1 MRIVDMKHEFKL
13 SLPRH
18 SDSLEEI
25 TTNQSILLIGANG
38 SGKTRLGAWLELES
52 SERARIHRISAQKS
66 LSMPDNITPTS
77 IEKAENDLLFG
88 YQDVDKEYSWS
99 YKTNNKWAGKPAI
112 SLLNDYQKLMV
123 FLFSDHTE
131 ESAKY
136 LAESK
141 LTTEKVAP
149 PITKLDLVKLVW
161 ERILPHRELI
171 LGGLRIQT
179 RVKGKEEQLYN
190 SSEMSDGERVIFYL
204 IGQCLAAPKGGI
216 IIIDEPE
223 IHLHKSV
230 QIPLWKE
237 IEGLRPDC
245 LFVYMTHDVDFAV
258 AHNDSQKIWLKSYDG
273 NSWDWEKIPNVEGL
287 PESLLIEILGSRKEV
302 VFVEGENESYD
313 LSLYRAILSNH
324 LVIPV
329 GSCSQVIQMVKAL
342 KSSQQFHSLN
352 VCGIIDRDRRLDQ
365 EIKSLLEHGI
375 YTLEVAEV
383 ENLFCVP
390 EIVEIVSQILHRD
403 PNEDSQSV
411 KNFVIRKIQDELENQ
426 ISMRVA
432 NEIKFQLCCFD
443 EKAKGLDGLKNALA
457 KLNNDIDID
466 KLYVESE
473 SLFQQIIGTQNYLL
487 ALKFYNRKSLPSQIS
502 KQLGLSN
509 KEFANLVVRLAY
521 SSENSENVRNALK
534 PYFGSFFN
542 KYS

>member
-1 MRIVDMKHEFKL
+1 MKHEFKL

-25 TTNQSILLIGANG
+25 STNQSILLIGANG

-52 SERARIHRISAQKS
+52 SDRARIHRISAQKS

-204 IGQCLAAPKGGI
+204 IGQCLAAPKDGI

-230 QIPLWKE
+230 QIPLWTE
-237 IEGLRPDC
+237 IEDLRQDC
-245 LFVYMTHDVDFAV
+245 LFVYMTHDVDFAA

-313 LSLYRAILSNH
+313 ISLYRAILCNH

-329 GSCSQVIQMVKAL
+329 GSCSQVIQMVKTL

-390 EIVEIVSQILHRD
+390 EIVEIVSQILHRN

-443 EKAKGLDGLKNALA
+443 EKAKGLDGLKDALT

-466 KLYVESE
+466 KLYAESE

-534 PYFGSFFN
+534 PYFGAFFN
-542 KYS
+542 KSS